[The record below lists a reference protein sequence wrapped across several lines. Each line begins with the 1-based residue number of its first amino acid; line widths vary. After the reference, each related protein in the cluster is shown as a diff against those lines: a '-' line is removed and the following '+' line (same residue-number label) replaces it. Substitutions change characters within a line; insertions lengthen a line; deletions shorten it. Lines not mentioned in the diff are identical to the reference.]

1 VKWFLAGVAAALLL
15 GPGVLALRR
24 RDATRRSPW
33 LGNSAAVAL
42 AALWVLALVA
52 IAFAI

>member
-1 VKWFLAGVAAALLL
+1 VKWFLAGVAASLLL

-24 RDATRRSPW
+24 GDSARPRPW
-33 LGNSAAVAL
+33 LGKGAAVTL

-52 IAFAI
+52 IALAL